1 VSTGSGRS
9 TAGAPSGGRSDVMG
23 DLAASTRRLGD
34 AAAAFVQGVAERSG
48 LAPADVQCLV
58 FLAEAGAAPS
68 GRLAELTGLSA
79 GATTRMIDRLEQA
92 GYVRRTA
99 DPTDR
104 RLVRVT
110 PVAERVATV
119 AEHFA
124 ALARAL
130 EAAAPGY
137 SREQLRDVSA
147 YLGQAV
153 LVVEAETAHLR
164 DHTVGPS
171 PEGSAFAAP
180 VGGVTVGRLVFLSAV
195 PSLRISGE
203 EGEAGAQGLRDLYR
217 ASFQG
222 PIPRVRVRDGAVTVR
237 YARFA
242 WFDWRARIG
251 DQMIDTSVHWRSD
264 RGEFLLNPAVPW
276 AIELRG
282 GGSRVQ
288 ADLRRIALRSL
299 HLAGGASRVELDLA
313 AADGVIPIRLAGALN
328 RVVVRRPAGV
338 PVRLHVSGA
347 TSRVQVDGQI
357 IAGSGG
363 NLSLATPGASG
374 PVPDRYDIDVNG
386 SANKVTV
393 SVGPG

>member
-1 VSTGSGRS
+1 MSRS
-9 TAGAPSGGRSDVMG
+9 TERPAAGASRPERAGLVG
-23 DLAASTRRLGD
+23 DLARETSRLGD
-34 AAAAFVQGVAERSG
+34 AAAAFTQGVAERSG

-92 GYVRRTA
+92 GYVHRTA

-110 PVAERVATV
+110 PVMERVATV

-124 ALARAL
+124 ALARAM
-130 EAAAPGY
+130 EAAGGGY
-137 SREQLRDVSA
+137 SDEQLRDVA
-147 YLGQAV
+147 VYLGRVVQVVETERVQLREHAVGQAV
-153 LVVEAETAHLR
+153 
-164 DHTVGPS
+164 
-171 PEGSAFAAP
+171 EGSAFAAP
-180 VGGVTVGRLVFLSAV
+180 LGGVTVGRLIFLSAV
-195 PSLRISGE
+195 PSMTISGDP
-203 EGEAGAQGLRDLYR
+203 GVQDLYR
-217 ASFQG
+217 ASFLG

-264 RGEFLLNPAVPW
+264 RGEFVLNPAVPW

-288 ADLRRIALRSL
+288 ADLRRIELQSFE
-299 HLAGGASRVELDLA
+299 LAGGASRIDLELA
-313 AADGVIPIRLAGALN
+313 QAEGVIPIRLTGSLN
-328 RVVVRRPAGV
+328 EVAIRRPAGM
-338 PVRLHVSGA
+338 PVRLRVSGA
-347 TSRVQVDGQI
+347 TTRVQVDGQI

-363 NLSLATPGASG
+363 KLALASAGATATT
-374 PVPDRYDIDVNG
+374 PDRYDIDVRG

-393 SVGPG
+393 SVGASPG